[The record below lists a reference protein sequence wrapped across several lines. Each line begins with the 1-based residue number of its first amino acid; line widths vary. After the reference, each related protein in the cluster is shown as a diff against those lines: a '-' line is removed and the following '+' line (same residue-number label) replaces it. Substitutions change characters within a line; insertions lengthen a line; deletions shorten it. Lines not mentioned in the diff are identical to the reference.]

1 MSGSSSSPQ
10 PAAPVSGTD
19 GVRGWPP
26 AALVAAVAAVAA
38 VGLQL
43 WGVYRVTGPP
53 DPPWFPHADKLEHA
67 VGFGLPVVLI
77 MVTAVLR
84 GIRGAGL
91 RRVGLVTGLVF
102 VGHGVVS
109 EIIQHAFYT
118 TRTGDPF
125 DALADAVGVLLGLLA
140 VSVVMAIRHRGRS

>member
-1 MSGSSSSPQ
+1 MSRSSSSPQ
-10 PAAPVSGTD
+10 PAAPVTGTD

-26 AALVAAVAAVAA
+26 AAVVAAIAAAA
-38 VGLQL
+38 AIGLQL

-53 DPPWFPHADKLEHA
+53 DPPWLPHADKLEHA

-84 GIRGAGL
+84 GVRGAGL
-91 RRVGLVTGLVF
+91 RRVGLITGLVF

-109 EIIQHAFYT
+109 EIIQHVFYT

-140 VSVVMAIRHRGRS
+140 VGAVLIVGHRERS